1 MIEDFRATHKI
12 PGRADPISP
21 ADNAERLR
29 KIHTKSQRMTY
40 NPDDSRVDYDDP
52 AFRAVAPH
60 DWTRRHG

>member
-1 MIEDFRATHKI
+1 MNITDHAPHKV

-21 ADNAERLR
+21 ADNTERLR
-29 KIHTKSQRMTY
+29 KIRRVTERMTY
-40 NPDDSRVDYDDP
+40 NSDDSRVDYDDL